1 MLAGQRVE
9 SWAAKLAEKRVDPSA
24 HLLAAMK
31 VVRKVVQMEQQLAE
45 SMAAWLVALSETRRV
60 ELWVGQMVAT
70 KVALSA
76 A

>member
-1 MLAGQRVE
+1 MAGQRVE
-9 SWAAKLAEKRVDPSA
+9 SWAAKLAEKRVGPSA

-31 VVRKVVQMEQQLAE
+31 VVRKVVQMEQQLVE
-45 SMAAWLVALSETRRV
+45 LMVAWLAALSETRRV
-60 ELWVGQMVAT
+60 ELWVGQMVAA